1 MTYIIAQVYETRA
14 GISVEI
20 ICNDDNTQNG
30 TILFKPSFWIEEN
43 LSVGDSI
50 DDERLN
56 SLHDTAELC
65 CAVARAESL
74 LASSDYSRRRL
85 INRLLHY
92 NHEQSVCE
100 AAADYMIEHG
110 YINEVEQTKRITKF
124 YCQRKHWGKKRIA
137 AELMGRGYDRAVIF
151 KALDTVS
158 SEDYHNSLMKLISE
172 KYPEPA
178 EDRHE
183 NDLRIA
189 AISRMGYSV
198 DEIIRA
204 LNEAEDTYRAMEESA
219 LDD

>member
-1 MTYIIAQVYETRA
+1 MTYTVAHVYETRA

-20 ICNDDNTQNG
+20 TCNEQAEENKTL
-30 TILFKPSFWIEEN
+30 LFKPSFWLEEN
-43 LSVGDSI
+43 LSAGDTVDEERI
-50 DDERLN
+50 D
-56 SLHDTAELC
+56 SLKATAELC

-85 INRLLHY
+85 IVRLMHY

-110 YINEVEQTKRITKF
+110 YINEEDQTKRITRF

-137 AELMGRGYDRAVIF
+137 AELMGRGYDRKVIF
-151 KALDTVS
+151 KALSTVS
-158 SEDYHNSLMKLISE
+158 DEEYYNSLMRLISE

-178 EDRHE
+178 KDRHE

-189 AISRMGYSV
+189 SISRMGYST

-204 LNEAEDTYRAMEESA
+204 LNEAEDTYRSMEE
-219 LDD
+219 

>member
-1 MTYIIAQVYETRA
+1 MTYTVANVYETRA

-20 ICNDDNTQNG
+20 TCADAAEEKKTL
-30 TILFKPSFWIEEN
+30 LFKPSFWLEEE
-43 LSVGDSI
+43 LSAGDTI
-50 DDERLN
+50 DNERVD
-56 SLHDTAELC
+56 SLQATADLC

-85 INRLLHY
+85 IVRLMHY

-100 AAADYMIEHG
+100 AAADYMIDHG
-110 YINEVEQTKRITKF
+110 YINEEDQAKRITRF

-137 AELMGRGYDRAVIF
+137 AELMGRGYDRKVIF
-151 KALDTVS
+151 KALGTVS
-158 SEDYHNSLMKLISE
+158 DEEYYNSLMRLISE

-178 EDRHE
+178 KDRHE

-189 AISRMGYSV
+189 AISRMGYST

-204 LNEAEDTYRAMEESA
+204 LNEAEATYRSMEE
-219 LDD
+219 